1 MVNTRTPRRRRR
13 ASIAAFGAFITLPAA
28 TALVADGN
36 VTARPE
42 TAART
47 TPAAAPT
54 VGTRVQSI
62 EDRGGLSVLARPGK
76 ANVINIALSNTTFTV
91 RDTGDDVVAGP
102 GCESIDA
109 HTARCVAF
117 GQPVR
122 IDTGDL
128 DDTVVAPFPLP
139 TDVSAGSGNDTI
151 TTGSAADELRGGLGN
166 DQLTAGAG
174 ADLLDGN
181 LGADVMKGQSGRDTL
196 LGVGRADEAD
206 VLSGGPDTD
215 IADYS
220 GRDEDLTISLDDV
233 ANDGEPGEQDNVR
246 NDVEE
251 IEGGDGGDTLTG
263 SNMVA
268 VTNRLLG
275 GPGGDTLVGR
285 AGPDRMFAQEGNDV
299 LDGGSGNDDLDGGP
313 NADTIIGGP
322 DRDEVLYSSRANRV
336 VVDIDDVADDGET
349 NEKDNVRT
357 DVEDITAD
365 KDPTAS
371 RAARPRTDSRPDRA
385 MTSSTVGWVQ
395 TSSVVAPA
403 STASRTRHV
412 RRESSPTSTE
422 STTTASATRRTTSP
436 TTSRASS
443 AAATTIFSAAA
454 TSATTTSP
462 VALVTT
468 SCSASAETTISSV
481 TPASMVSA
489 AVRVRTT
496 SPTGDPTTTAR
507 TVARRPSAS
516 KM

>member
-1 MVNTRTPRRRRR
+1 M
-13 ASIAAFGAFITLPAA
+13 
-28 TALVADGN
+28 
-36 VTARPE
+36 
-42 TAART
+42 
-47 TPAAAPT
+47 
-54 VGTRVQSI
+54 
-62 EDRGGLSVLARPGK
+62 LARLGK

-139 TDVSAGSGNDTI
+139 TDVSAGSGNDAI

-181 LGADVMKGQSGRDTL
+181 VGADVMKGQSGRDTL

-299 LDGGSGNDDLDGGP
+299 LDGGPGNDDLDGGA

-357 DVEDITAD
+357 DVEDIT
-365 KDPTAS
+365 S
-371 RAARPRTDSRPDRA
+371 GQGSDRL
-385 MTSSTVGWVQ
+385 MG
-395 TSSVVAPA
+395 
-403 STASRTRHV
+403 
-412 RRESSPTSTE
+412 
-422 STTTASATRRTTSP
+422 
-436 TTSRASS
+436 SS
-443 AAATTIFSAAA
+443 AANRFSSGSGNDIIDGGLGADLFGGG
-454 TSATTTSP
+454 SGFDR
-462 VALVTT
+462 VTYET
-468 SCSASAETTISSV
+468 RTQGVIANIDGVDNDGVGDEKDNITNDVESIIGGSDDDLLGGRDFGDDNLAGGPGNDVLLGFGGNDELFGDAGIDGLGCGPGEDDFANGGPNNDSSNGCETTVSVEDV
-481 TPASMVSA
+481 TP
-489 AVRVRTT
+489 
-496 SPTGDPTTTAR
+496 
-507 TVARRPSAS
+507 
-516 KM
+516 